1 MSISQEI
8 INVEQR
14 LLDMN
19 IELPKVPQPI
29 ANFIPWKRQGDIIYL
44 SGQTCEWNGE
54 VIYQGKVG
62 SNIDLEQAQDAARI
76 CALNLI
82 AALRQALD
90 NDLNRVQSCIRVGG
104 FVHCAPDFQ
113 SVPHVIN
120 GASDL
125 FHTLF
130 GSKVGGHAR
139 TAIGVAQLP
148 QGASVEVDAFFA
160 VA

>member
-1 MSISQEI
+1 MSYSEEM

-14 LLDMN
+14 LLDMI
-19 IELPKVPQPI
+19 IELPEVPKPI
-29 ANFIPWKRQGDIIYL
+29 ANFIPWKRQDNIIYL
-44 SGQTCEWNGE
+44 SGQICEWNGE

-62 SNIDLEQAQDAARI
+62 SEIELEQAQDAARI

-82 AALRQALD
+82 AALREALG
-90 NDLNRVQSCIRVGG
+90 NDLNKVQSCTRVGG
-104 FVHCAPDFQ
+104 YVNCAPDFL

-125 FHTLF
+125 FHSLF
-130 GSKVGGHAR
+130 GSKIGGHAR

-148 QGASVEVDAFFA
+148 QGASVEVDAFFV

>member
-1 MSISQEI
+1 MSFSQEM

-62 SNIDLEQAQDAARI
+62 SSIDLEQAQDAARI

-82 AALRQALD
+82 AALREALD

-104 FVHCAPDFQ
+104 FVHCAPDFP